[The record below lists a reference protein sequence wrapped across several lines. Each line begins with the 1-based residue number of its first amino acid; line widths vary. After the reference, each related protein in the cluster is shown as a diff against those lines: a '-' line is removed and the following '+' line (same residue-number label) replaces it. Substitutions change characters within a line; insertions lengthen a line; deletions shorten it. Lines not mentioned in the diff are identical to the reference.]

1 MSSKVNL
8 MNVVDGIS
16 VIDSEYYSKDFAAI
30 YLLKQKNKVIIIETG
45 TNYSVPYVKEA
56 LSQIGLSFSDV
67 SYVIPTHV
75 HLDHA
80 GGAGLLMMQCQNA
93 ALVVHPRGARH
104 LIDPSKLVAGAK
116 AVYGENKFKEYYGEI
131 FPIDAN
137 RVIQADDNF
146 ILDFDGRELRFI
158 DTPGHARHH
167 FCIWDKATKSMF
179 TGDTFGISYRDLD
192 HQDELYI
199 LPSTSPVQFDP
210 EALIQS
216 INRIMEFK
224 PERVCLTHFSAIK
237 PTKKAT
243 NKLIESIHFV
253 SNLAI
258 KYADKNDSESI
269 IYKKMMDYFL
279 EGLNEI
285 GFQNNDYAKDR
296 LSLDVLINTQG
307 LIYWQK
313 IVKADSLI

>member
-1 MSSKVNL
+1 MSSKVNV
-8 MNVVDGIS
+8 MNVIDGIS

-313 IVKADSLI
+313 NS

>member
-1 MSSKVNL
+1 MK
-8 MNVVDGIS
+8 VVDGIS

-45 TNYSVPYVKEA
+45 TNYSVPHVKEA
-56 LSQIGLSFSDV
+56 LSQVGLSFSDV

-313 IVKADSLI
+313 NS

>member
-1 MSSKVNL
+1 MSCKVNV

-45 TNYSVPYVKEA
+45 TNYSVPHVKEA
-56 LSQIGLSFSDV
+56 LSQVGLSFSDV

-237 PTKKAT
+237 PTKKVT

-269 IYKKMMDYFL
+269 IYTKMMDYFL

-313 IVKADSLI
+313 NS

>member
-1 MSSKVNL
+1 

-146 ILDFDGRELRFI
+146 ILNFDGRELRFI

-269 IYKKMMDYFL
+269 IYKKMMEYFL

-313 IVKADSLI
+313 NS

>member
-1 MSSKVNL
+1 MSSKVNV

-45 TNYSVPYVKEA
+45 TNYSVPHVKEA
-56 LSQIGLSFSDV
+56 LSQVGLSFSDV

-258 KYADKNDSESI
+258 KYADKDDSESI

-313 IVKADSLI
+313 NS

>member
-1 MSSKVNL
+1 MSCKVNV
-8 MNVVDGIS
+8 MNVLDGIS

-45 TNYSVPYVKEA
+45 TNYSVPHVKEA

-313 IVKADSLI
+313 IVKADS

>member
-1 MSSKVNL
+1 MSSKVNV

-93 ALVVHPRGARH
+93 ALVIHPRGARH

-167 FCIWDKATKSMF
+167 FCIWDKTTKSMF

-313 IVKADSLI
+313 NS

>member
-269 IYKKMMDYFL
+269 IYTKMMDYFL

-313 IVKADSLI
+313 NS

>member
-1 MSSKVNL
+1 MSSKVKL
-8 MNVVDGIS
+8 MNIVDGIS

-45 TNYSVPYVKEA
+45 TNYSVPHVKEA
-56 LSQIGLSFSDV
+56 LSQVGLSFSDV

-269 IYKKMMDYFL
+269 IYTKMMDYFL

-313 IVKADSLI
+313 NS

>member
-8 MNVVDGIS
+8 MNVGDGIS

-313 IVKADSLI
+313 NS

>member
-45 TNYSVPYVKEA
+45 TNYSVPHVKEA
-56 LSQIGLSFSDV
+56 LSQVGLSFSDV

-258 KYADKNDSESI
+258 KDADKDDSESI
-269 IYKKMMDYFL
+269 IYTKMMDYFL

-313 IVKADSLI
+313 NS

>member
-1 MSSKVNL
+1 MSSKVNV
-8 MNVVDGIS
+8 MNIVDGIS

-45 TNYSVPYVKEA
+45 TNYSVPFVKEA

-285 GFQNNDYAKDR
+285 GFQNNNYAKDR

-313 IVKADSLI
+313 NS

>member
-1 MSSKVNL
+1 MSSKVNV

-56 LSQIGLSFSDV
+56 LSQAGLSFSDV

-313 IVKADSLI
+313 NS